1 MQNITPFL
9 WFDDN
14 AEEAA
19 NYYVSLFKN
28 SKIEQVSAMTV
39 SFRLD
44 GTDFVALNG
53 GRRCPDGS
61 ALDPRFELS
70 ASSAVSF
77 VVSCKDQ
84 AEVDRLWADLSN
96 GGTPMQCGWIRDRFG
111 VTWQIVPD
119 GFVEL
124 ISSDDKERSTRAM
137 TAMMEMEKLDIDEL
151 RRVYY
156 GEETTAK

>member
-61 ALDPRFELS
+61 ELDPRFELS

>member
-28 SKIEQVSAMTV
+28 SKIDHVSAMTV
-39 SFRLD
+39 SFQLD

-84 AEVDRLWADLSN
+84 TEVDRLWADLSN
-96 GGTPMQCGWIRDRFG
+96 DGTPMQCGWIRDRFG

-124 ISSDDKERSTRAM
+124 ISSDDKERSARAM

>member
-1 MQNITPFL
+1 
-9 WFDDN
+9 
-14 AEEAA
+14 
-19 NYYVSLFKN
+19 
-28 SKIEQVSAMTV
+28 
-39 SFRLD
+39 
-44 GTDFVALNG
+44 
-53 GRRCPDGS
+53 
-61 ALDPRFELS
+61 
-70 ASSAVSF
+70 
-77 VVSCKDQ
+77 
-84 AEVDRLWADLSN
+84 
-96 GGTPMQCGWIRDRFG
+96 MQCGWIRDRFG